1 MIGIHSPQRWAVTTK
16 HGVIRKKRR
25 EEMHINKLIS
35 KGQRIEKIQ
44 VKKLRIY
51 LCEKRTC

>member
-35 KGQRIEKIQ
+35 KGQRIKKIQ